1 MNLKARRAVQP
12 VLATTFNEAVDYL
25 ITDGAPGVGSRYQGV
40 FTLTP
45 IHPDDWLQ
53 YVRDLAE
60 KAVPTGGRH
69 RDHYMVC
76 VDQVVIGNIVVT
88 RNPDMTI
95 VPGVVAVPL

>member
-12 VLATTFNEAVDYL
+12 ALATTFNEALDYL
-25 ITDGAPGVGSRYQGV
+25 MTDGEPGLGSRYQGV

-45 IHPDDWLQ
+45 IHPADWLQ

-60 KAVPTGGRH
+60 KAVPAGGRH

-76 VDQVVIGNIVVT
+76 VDGVVIGNIVVT
-88 RNPDMTI
+88 RNSDMSI
-95 VPGVVAVPL
+95 VPGVVVVPL

>member
-40 FTLTP
+40 FVLTP

-88 RNPDMTI
+88 RSLDMTI